1 MIKYGVNSNNFFDR
15 ENKFEHMSPPHE
27 EKYNILEEKNKLAEL
42 GGGIKRIESQH
53 AKGKQT
59 ARERID
65 NLLDAESFQ
74 EMDKFVIHR
83 TDAFGLDAQKILGD
97 GVVTGY
103 GTIDEQ
109 PVCVFAQDFTVFGG
123 SLGEMYAKKILKI
136 MDLAMKNGCPIIG
149 LNDSGGAR
157 IQEGVASLAGY
168 GDIFHA
174 NVQASGVV
182 PQISIIMGPCA
193 GGAVYSPAV
202 TDFIIM
208 VDKTS
213 HMFITGPEVVKSV
226 TGEEISFDDLGGS
239 ETHSK
244 LSGVAHF
251 RASSEEKAFAIVHKL
266 LEYIPQNNLEF
277 SEKREATDPQIT
289 KEDLRKLLPEKST
302 QAYDVRS
309 VIKAII
315 DKDSFFEVQEE
326 FASNIVVGFGFL
338 GGRSIGIVANQPIVM
353 AGVLDIDAS
362 DKAARFIRFCDAF
375 NIALISFVD
384 VPGFL
389 PGSEQE
395 HRGIIRH
402 GAKLLF
408 AYSEATVPKLT
419 VILRKDYGGAYDVMC
434 SRHVGADHVFAWPT
448 AEIAVMGSNGAVNI
462 IYRKELAKSEKP
474 QEEREKFVLEYQ
486 DRFGNPYVAAQ
497 LGLIDSVIFPE
508 ETRQSLIKAIIQT
521 ENKRI
526 QRAPRK
532 HGNMP
537 L

>member
-1 MIKYGVNSNNFFDR
+1 M
-15 ENKFEHMSPPHE
+15 HMSHE
-27 EKYNILEEKNKLAEL
+27 EKYKELEQKNKEAEL
-42 GGGIKRIESQH
+42 GGGLNRIEAQH
-53 AKGKQT
+53 KKGKMT

-65 NLLDAESFQ
+65 KILDSNSFL
-74 EMDKFVIHR
+74 ETDKFVIHR
-83 TDAFGLDAQKILGD
+83 TEAFGLKDKKYLGD

-103 GTIDEQ
+103 GTINNRQ
-109 PVCVFAQDFTVFGG
+109 VCIFSQDFTVFGG
-123 SLGEMYAKKILKI
+123 SLGEMYAQKIIKI

-149 LNDSGGAR
+149 INDSGGAR

-208 VDKTS
+208 VNQTS
-213 HMFITGPEVVKSV
+213 HMFITGPNVVKSV
-226 TGEEISFDDLGGS
+226 TGEEISFDKLGGAHAH
-239 ETHSK
+239 TAK
-244 LSGVAHF
+244 SGVAHF
-251 RASSEEKAFAIVHKL
+251 LAENEEQALALVHKL
-266 LEYIPQNNLEF
+266 MEYIPQNNLEF
-277 SEKREATDPQIT
+277 PPKRAVIEPDTSKD
-289 KEDLRKLLPEKST
+289 KLRNILPPKSNM
-302 QAYDVRS
+302 AYDVRD
-309 VIKAII
+309 VINAVI
-315 DKDSFFEVQEE
+315 DRNSFFEVHKD
-326 FASNIVVGFGFL
+326 FATNIVIGFGFL
-338 GGRSIGIVANQPIVM
+338 NGNSVGIIANQPNSM

-375 NIALISFVD
+375 NIPLITFVD
-384 VPGFL
+384 VPGFM
-389 PGSEQE
+389 PGSDQE

-402 GAKLLF
+402 GAKLLY

-434 SRHVGADHVFAWPT
+434 SRHLGADHVFAWPT
-448 AEIAVMGSNGAVNI
+448 AEIAVMGSEGAVNI
-462 IYRKELAKSEKP
+462 IYRKELAKSDNP
-474 QEEREKFVLEYQ
+474 ERDRKQFIDEYQ
-486 DRFGNPYVAAQ
+486 KRFGNPYVAAE

-508 ETRQSLIKAIIQT
+508 ETRDVLIKAMKQT
-521 ENKRI
+521 ENKRLT
-526 QRAPRK
+526 RAPRK